1 MYIDGDTH
9 YWPLR
14 FIDKVSHPGKG
25 YLQVKKDNSDFYIRF
40 GERVPGDIA
49 TYYRDGNKIHSFKEG
64 RWNLELRA
72 EFMKKDGFDMQ
83 VLIPDNR
90 PLIYEVD
97 PELGRQLARAYN
109 DTAAE
114 DIQGDGRFI
123 ACAWIYLPD
132 IQESV
137 RELRRAVKDLG
148 MKAVKFNGG
157 WGDGDLDNEVLWP
170 LYEEIVDLDIPIL
183 LHPAARVFEVQHSHP
198 WLVGSER
205 YQGFQHFPTALG
217 FPLTYMVS
225 AARLIFSGVLDRFPT
240 LKFAFF
246 EGGIGWVPWLMQTLN
261 AHTPGEASISTAV
274 RQFYNGKERL
284 KKAPSEYF
292 DQFFI
297 AAVSWEKYL
306 PETIKGW
313 PNHNIIIGSDFDH
326 GDAVATWPNTV
337 QVIKTM
343 PGLSE
348 PDKEK
353 VLGGNAMRLFG
364 LNGNDAS
371 WSSHK

>member
-25 YLQVKKDNSDFYIRF
+25 YVEVTPDKGDIIRF
-40 GERVPGDIA
+40 GEPVPGKVA
-49 TYYRDGNKIHSFKEG
+49 TYYRDGKKIHSFKEG
-64 RWNLELRA
+64 RWSIPLRA
-72 EFMKKDGFDMQ
+72 EFMRKDGFDVQ

-114 DIQGDGRFI
+114 DIKGDDRFI
-123 ACAWIYLPD
+123 GVAWVYLPD
-132 IQESV
+132 IQESI

-170 LYEEIVDLDIPIL
+170 LYEEIAALDIPIL

-246 EGGIGWVPWLMQTLN
+246 EGW
-261 AHTPGEASISTAV
+261 H
-274 RQFYNGKERL
+274 RL
-284 KKAPSEYF
+284 
-292 DQFFI
+292 
-297 AAVSWEKYL
+297 
-306 PETIKGW
+306 G
-313 PNHNIIIGSDFDH
+313 
-326 GDAVATWPNTV
+326 AVAYADLKRAHARRSKYFHSRNAV
-337 QVIKTM
+337 L
-343 PGLSE
+343 PGQRETQESAE
-348 PDKEK
+348 RVFRS
-353 VLGGNAMRLFG
+353 VLYRRRLVG
-364 LNGNDAS
+364 EISPGD
-371 WSSHK
+371 H

>member
-25 YLQVKKDNSDFYIRF
+25 HVEVKEDDGKFVRY
-40 GERVPGDIA
+40 GEVVPGATA
-49 TYYRDGNKIHSFKEG
+49 TYYRDGKKIHSFKEG
-64 RWNLELRA
+64 RWSLSLRA
-72 EFMKKDGFDMQ
+72 EFMKKDGFDVQ

-90 PLIYEVD
+90 PLIYEID
-97 PELGRQLARAYN
+97 AELGRELARAYN

-123 ACAWIYLPD
+123 GVAWIYLPD
-132 IQESV
+132 IKESV

-148 MKAVKFNGG
+148 LKAVKLNGG

-170 LYEEIVDLDIPIL
+170 LYEEIAALDIPIL
-183 LHPAARVFEVQHSHP
+183 VHPAARVFEAQHSHP

-205 YQGFQHFPTALG
+205 FQGFQHFPTALG

-246 EGGIGWVPWLMQTLN
+246 EGGIGWVPWLMHTLD
-261 AHTPGEASISTAV
+261 AHTPGEAGVSVAV
-274 RQFYNGKERL
+274 QQFFEGKQRM
-284 KKAPSEYF
+284 KRRPSDYF
-292 DQFFI
+292 DQFYI
-297 AAVSWEKYL
+297 AAVSWESYL
-306 PETIKGW
+306 AEAIKGW

-326 GDAVATWPNTV
+326 GDAVATWPRTV
-337 QVIKTM
+337 DVIKKMTS
-343 PGLSE
+343 LSE
-348 PDKEK
+348 ADKEK
-353 VLGGNAMRLFG
+353 VLGSNAMRLFG
-364 LNGNDAS
+364 MNGKGAAR
-371 WSSHK
+371 H

>member
-1 MYIDGDTH
+1 MYIDGDSH

-14 FIDKVSHPGKG
+14 FIDKVSHPGRG
-25 YLQVKKDNSDFYIRF
+25 HVEVTKDTGDFYIRF

-49 TYYRDGNKIHSFKEG
+49 TYYRDGKKIHSFKEG
-64 RWNLELRA
+64 RWSIPLRA
-72 EFMKKDGFDMQ
+72 EFMKKDGFDAQ

-97 PELGRQLARAYN
+97 AELGRQLARAYN

-114 DIQGDGRFI
+114 DIAGDDRFI
-123 ACAWIYLPD
+123 GVAWIYLPD
-132 IQESV
+132 IHESV
-137 RELRRAVKDLG
+137 RELRRAVNDLG
-148 MKAVKFNGG
+148 MKAVKLNGG
-157 WGDGDLDNEVLWP
+157 YGDGDLDSEALWP
-170 LYEEIVDLDIPIL
+170 LYDEVSQLDIPIL
-183 LHPAARVFEVQHSHP
+183 VHPAARVFEAQHSHP

-205 YQGFQHFPTALG
+205 YQGFPHFPTALG

-225 AARLIFSGVLDRFPT
+225 IARLIFSGVLDRFPT

-246 EGGIGWVPWLMQTLN
+246 EGGIGWVPWLMQTLDQ
-261 AHTPGEASISTAV
+261 HTPGEASISVAV
-274 RQFYNGKERL
+274 KQFFGGRAKI

-292 DQFFI
+292 DQFYI

-326 GDAVATWPNTV
+326 GDAVATWPRTV
-337 QVIKTM
+337 EVIKSM
-343 PGLSE
+343 SSMSE
-348 PDKEK
+348 EDKEK
-353 VLGGNAMRLFG
+353 VLGENALRLLG
-364 LNGNDAS
+364 MNHDRS
-371 WSSHK
+371 KER